1 MLSAQCSIWISLAFD
16 EQTVFVKL
24 TLVCCFKFC
33 LGSSFGGGSS
43 YGGGGSSR
51 GYDER
56 SYGHGGGTGDGGDD
70 GGGTGDGLK
79 ISTTTLPPSICNIS
93 TIPKGG
99 YGNYSKR
106 GRYDNGPSG
115 SQDNNN
121 PQAMLAQMKQMM
133 NQVRC
138 FLIK

>member
-1 MLSAQCSIWISLAFD
+1 MM
-16 EQTVFVKL
+16 VV
-24 TLVCCFKFC
+24 
-33 LGSSFGGGSS
+33 
-43 YGGGGSSR
+43 
-51 GYDER
+51 
-56 SYGHGGGTGDGGDD
+56 TGDDGDGDD
-70 GGGTGDGLK
+70 GGET
-79 ISTTTLPPSICNIS
+79 STTLPPSICNIS

-115 SQDNNN
+115 SQDSNN

>member
-1 MLSAQCSIWISLAFD
+1 MM
-16 EQTVFVKL
+16 VV
-24 TLVCCFKFC
+24 
-33 LGSSFGGGSS
+33 
-43 YGGGGSSR
+43 
-51 GYDER
+51 
-56 SYGHGGGTGDGGDD
+56 TGDDGDGDD
-70 GGGTGDGLK
+70 GGET
-79 ISTTTLPPSICNIS
+79 STTLPPSICNIS